1 MFEFHETTIAPLV
14 ECPTATG
21 KSFWAPGQ
29 TSPPRICLASS
40 ESRSGGGGRGAP
52 EGETGFH
59 GRDPGAG
66 RRAVLRQSNV
76 PQGVPAHCRWSTHGR
91 LAGTLTPESTE
102 NSRGGEGQPGAR
114 LGADRDPRLP
124 RQRRLVMTRIP
135 IAPPGMKDQR
145 PRYTLGWRVG
155 NHIYV
160 AGQLPFDKDGN
171 LLGKGDIKAQTRRIF
186 EQIKMIVEAG
196 GGKMDDVVKVTVFVT
211 DVRYREPYGEVRSE
225 FFGPNPPASTLVQ
238 IGNLAIPDAL
248 IEIEAVAALD
258 G

>member
-21 KSFWAPGQ
+21 KSFWGAR
-29 TSPPRICLASS
+29 TDLAASY
-40 ESRSGGGGRGAP
+40 A
-52 EGETGFH
+52 
-59 GRDPGAG
+59 GRDQKAEAAAAVVELLKVRPDFSVETLAQDGAQYSDNPTFRKEFQHIVEG
-66 RRAVLRQSNV
+66 A
-76 PQGVPAHCRWSTHGR
+76 
-91 LAGTLTPESTE
+91 
-102 NSRGGEGQPGAR
+102 GQPGAR
-114 LGADRDPRLP
+114 LGADRGPRLP
-124 RQRRLVMTRIP
+124 RQRRLVMARIP

>member
-1 MFEFHETTIAPLV
+1 M
-14 ECPTATG
+14 
-21 KSFWAPGQ
+21 
-29 TSPPRICLASS
+29 PRRRRPVRWLQAK
-40 ESRSGGGGRGAP
+40 
-52 EGETGFH
+52 T
-59 GRDPGAG
+59 
-66 RRAVLRQSNV
+66 RAVNL
-76 PQGVPAHCRWSTHGR
+76 
-91 LAGTLTPESTE
+91 PET
-102 NSRGGEGQPGAR
+102 SRGGERQPGAR
-114 LGADRDPRLP
+114 LGADRDSRLP
-124 RQRRLVMTRIP
+124 RQRRLVMARIP
-135 IAPPGMKDQR
+135 IAPLGMKDQR

-171 LLGKGDIKAQTRRIF
+171 LIGKGDIKAQTRRIF